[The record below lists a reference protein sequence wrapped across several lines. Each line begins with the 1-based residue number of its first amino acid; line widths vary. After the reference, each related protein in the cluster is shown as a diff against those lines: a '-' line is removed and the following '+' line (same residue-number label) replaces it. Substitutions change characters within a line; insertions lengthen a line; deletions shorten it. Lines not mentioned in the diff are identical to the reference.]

1 MSFFKTENKNIYNIY
16 SEVFKTYIFKIKT
29 LICSICK
36 MDYTQGEK
44 TFRTINRRTENIMVK
59 RKKTKGQTMIYK
71 ILHRKLMIEQH
82 EVKAA
87 APEGFA
93 VRITK

>member
-1 MSFFKTENKNIYNIY
+1 MA
-16 SEVFKTYIFKIKT
+16 
-29 LICSICK
+29 
-36 MDYTQGEK
+36 
-44 TFRTINRRTENIMVK
+44 K

-82 EVKAA
+82 GVKAA

-93 VRITK
+93 VRIT